1 MYLPLETTFAIF
13 LGGCI
18 KGIVEM
24 LGKKKGLTEAQK
36 IRVENSGVL
45 VAAGL
50 IAGEALVGLLF
61 AGLAVGKINFTIIK
75 NPGMFFISLIIL
87 AVIALILIFVPLR
100 DPGPADAPAPPKA

>member
-1 MYLPLETTFAIF
+1 MI
-13 LGGCI
+13 
-18 KGIVEM
+18 
-24 LGKKKGLTEAQK
+24 GKKKGFSEAQK

-61 AGLAVGKINFTIIK
+61 AGLAVGKVNFTMIK

-87 AVIALILIFVPLR
+87 AIIALILIFVPLR
-100 DPGPADAPAPPKA
+100 DPGPDAPGPHQGPTF